1 MIPTTTFQIPQRKGC
16 SSRTKALAK
25 CLTISNLEELC
36 DDPARNESGQEVQAV
51 LSPGRLGIALNARDG
66 ADIYM
71 LVDEQGKQLSFSSI
85 ELALD
90 LLSDVSHL
98 LGEVVIDIRP
108 WRPTST
114 QYLNR

>member
-1 MIPTTTFQIPQRKGC
+1 MSK
-16 SSRTKALAK
+16 
-25 CLTISNLEELC
+25 LEELC

-51 LSPGRLGIALNARDG
+51 LFPVRLGIVLNVRDG
-66 ADIYM
+66 VDTYM
-71 LVDEQGKQLSFSSI
+71 LVDEHGKQLTFSSI

-90 LLSDVSHL
+90 LLSDVPHL
-98 LGEVVIDIRP
+98 LREVIIDIQP